1 MYTLLKYCRV
11 SNELGA
17 GRLGNSSGIDH
28 SVGVVLELVA
38 GDEVIKDD
46 VWANVYHSSATPELP
61 TRLHSMM
68 DSAMHLFNVEEAN
81 KFKLNKE
88 NGIIKSKLTRIIFQD
103 EDV

>member
-1 MYTLLKYCRV
+1 MYTLLKCCRV